1 MSTLHTSQRAVSDS
15 DSGSSSSSTTG
26 PSTPVASVN
35 YEAKG
40 IIFQRRG
47 PLILVGVVDAMRAR
61 LADYAQDKAVPLG
74 VMKNIPSSVVGAVA
88 HDLQLERSQK
98 QSSTPLRQVPG
109 KEKTGMLARPSAAF
123 KQPPSTS
130 ESHSQSASK
139 PFAKS
144 KPTEIAVP
152 TNSARQQLQRYTQAV
167 NERYRVANL
176 PSVTPGAQKFTPLNS
191 QTSGGT
197 RVSAK
202 GSLSS
207 VKGDI
212 DQGLSELVSG
222 LASLSIAE
230 SLSVDT
236 PPELT
241 ITLKP
246 HQLSGVAWML
256 HNERNEDV
264 RGGIIGD
271 DMGLGKTVQ
280 ALSLLMA
287 HPPENGGSH
296 STLVVVPL
304 ATVEHWRNEAE
315 TRVQRGALKAPP
327 APEELA
333 LYDAYGTLL
342 VDWCDPGDV
351 DFGSLTAAQRE
362 LRDQKVL
369 DLKSCVPLFGL
380 RWWRV
385 ILDEAHE
392 TKNAKTKKSMACHDL
407 VARYRWCLSGTPIQN
422 SISDVYSLLRFL
434 RFRPFCDNDPDG
446 RLEMRAILSKLMLRR
461 DKLTMTDSKP
471 TLDLPQRYFYFHAVD
486 LSIAERIYYDC
497 VQKQAAEFSML
508 SRRNQNN
515 YVMLF
520 TLLLRL
526 RQTTS
531 HLLISSEAEQDD
543 DSIEGGSESD
553 SPTLE
558 HFGLLKVGMPISI
571 SVDRFWRFTDDT
583 VRNIPIGLAHA
594 GPESPDKCAH
604 CSNDIDHLKGIWV
617 YRCGAFLCCG
627 CVKDGLNPTHCGACK
642 LQQASGY
649 ELNVSE
655 IAQNGVDSA
664 SPDNRHYFA
673 RCIFDKCTEV
683 SPDMIK
689 ELRLVYSDEGASGS
703 SCPSSKMRKTL
714 SILKAIRCGNPED
727 KCVVFCEHLKAI
739 SLNAAFIKKHSFS
752 SIVYQGAMSK
762 KQRDNALVSFAS
774 DKDIPVLFVSKK
786 AGAMGINLTA
796 ANHIILEGSWW
807 TPAIDGQAIDCIY
820 RIGQTKS
827 VHVHILAAQGTV
839 DEKLQAIQ
847 KSKRGLI
854 DSIIDQATDDDSKKI
869 TTSDMRHI
877 LQDITNAR

>member
-1 MSTLHTSQRAVSDS
+1 
-15 DSGSSSSSTTG
+15 
-26 PSTPVASVN
+26 
-35 YEAKG
+35 
-40 IIFQRRG
+40 
-47 PLILVGVVDAMRAR
+47 
-61 LADYAQDKAVPLG
+61 
-74 VMKNIPSSVVGAVA
+74 MKNIPSSVVGAVA

-109 KEKTGMLARPSAAF
+109 KENTGTLARPSAAF

-144 KPTEIAVP
+144 
-152 TNSARQQLQRYTQAV
+152 
-167 NERYRVANL
+167 
-176 PSVTPGAQKFTPLNS
+176 
-191 QTSGGT
+191 
-197 RVSAK
+197 
-202 GSLSS
+202 
-207 VKGDI
+207 DI
-212 DQGLSELVSG
+212 NQGLSELVSG
-222 LASLSIAE
+222 LA

-256 HNERNEDV
+256 HNKRNEDV
-264 RGGIIGD
+264 QMRQRRESNVALLKCVYH
-271 DMGLGKTVQ
+271 GLK
-280 ALSLLMA
+280 
-287 HPPENGGSH
+287 
-296 STLVVVPL
+296 
-304 ATVEHWRNEAE
+304 R
-315 TRVQRGALKAPP
+315 PP

-369 DLKSCVPLFGL
+369 DLKSCGPLFGL
-380 RWWRV
+380 RWRRV

-392 TKNAKTKKSMACHDL
+392 TKNAKTKKSMACHAL

-422 SISDVYSLLRFL
+422 CISDVYSLLRFL
-434 RFRPFCDNDPDG
+434 RFRPFCDSKMCRALFVDDPDG

-461 DKLTMTDSKP
+461 DKLTMIDSKP

-486 LSIAERIYYDC
+486 LSIAERIYYEC

-515 YVMLF
+515 YVMF
-520 TLLLRL
+520 
-526 RQTTS
+526 

-558 HFGLLKVGMPISI
+558 HFGLLKIGMSISI

-583 VRNIPIGLAHA
+583 VRNIPIGSAHA

-627 CVKDGLNPTHCGACK
+627 CVKDGLNLTHCGACK

-649 ELNVSE
+649 ELNVSD

-673 RCIFDKCTEV
+673 RSIFDKCTEV

-689 ELRLVYSDEGASGS
+689 E
-703 SCPSSKMRKTL
+703 
-714 SILKAIRCGNPED
+714 
-727 KCVVFCEHLKAI
+727 F
-739 SLNAAFIKKHSFS
+739 
-752 SIVYQGAMSK
+752 
-762 KQRDNALVSFAS
+762 
-774 DKDIPVLFVSKK
+774 
-786 AGAMGINLTA
+786 
-796 ANHIILEGSWW
+796 
-807 TPAIDGQAIDCIY
+807 
-820 RIGQTKS
+820 
-827 VHVHILAAQGTV
+827 
-839 DEKLQAIQ
+839 
-847 KSKRGLI
+847 
-854 DSIIDQATDDDSKKI
+854 
-869 TTSDMRHI
+869 
-877 LQDITNAR
+877 

>member
-1 MSTLHTSQRAVSDS
+1 
-15 DSGSSSSSTTG
+15 
-26 PSTPVASVN
+26 
-35 YEAKG
+35 
-40 IIFQRRG
+40 
-47 PLILVGVVDAMRAR
+47 
-61 LADYAQDKAVPLG
+61 
-74 VMKNIPSSVVGAVA
+74 MKNIPSSVVGAVA

-109 KEKTGMLARPSAAF
+109 KENTGTLARPSAAF

-139 PFAKS
+139 PFAK
-144 KPTEIAVP
+144 I
-152 TNSARQQLQRYTQAV
+152 
-167 NERYRVANL
+167 NERYHVANL

-212 DQGLSELVSG
+212 NQGLSELVSG
-222 LASLSIAE
+222 LA

-264 RGGIIGD
+264 RGGTIGD

-296 STLVVVPL
+296 STLVVAPL

-315 TRVQRGALKAPP
+315 TRVQRGALKVPP

-369 DLKSCVPLFGL
+369 DLKSCGPLFGL
-380 RWWRV
+380 RWRRV

-392 TKNAKTKKSMACHDL
+392 TKNAKTKKSMAWHAL

-422 SISDVYSLLRFL
+422 CISDVYSLLRFL
-434 RFRPFCDNDPDG
+434 RFRPFCDSKMCRALFVDDPDG

-461 DKLTMTDSKP
+461 DKLTMIDSKP

-486 LSIAERIYYDC
+486 LSIAERIYYEC

-515 YVMLF
+515 YVMF
-520 TLLLRL
+520 
-526 RQTTS
+526 

-558 HFGLLKVGMPISI
+558 HFGLLKVGMPMSI

-583 VRNIPIGLAHA
+583 VRNIPIGSAHA
-594 GPESPDKCAH
+594 GPKSPDKCAH

-617 YRCGAFLCCG
+617 YRCGTFLCCG
-627 CVKDGLNPTHCGACK
+627 CVKDGLNLTHCGACK

-673 RCIFDKCTEV
+673 RRIFDKCTEV

-689 ELRLVYSDEGASGS
+689 EFRLVYSNEGASGS

-714 SILKAIRCGNPED
+714 SILKAIRRGNPED
-727 KCVVFCEHLKAI
+727 KCVVFCEHLQAI
-739 SLNAAFIKKHSFS
+739 SLNAAFIKKHNFS

-774 DKDIPVLFVSKK
+774 DKDISVLFVSKK

-796 ANHIILEGSWW
+796 ANRIILEGSWW
-807 TPAIDGQAIDCIY
+807 TPAIDGQTIDRIY

-827 VHVHILAAQGTV
+827 VHVHILVAQGTV
-839 DEKLQAIQ
+839 DEKL
-847 KSKRGLI
+847 
-854 DSIIDQATDDDSKKI
+854 
-869 TTSDMRHI
+869 
-877 LQDITNAR
+877 